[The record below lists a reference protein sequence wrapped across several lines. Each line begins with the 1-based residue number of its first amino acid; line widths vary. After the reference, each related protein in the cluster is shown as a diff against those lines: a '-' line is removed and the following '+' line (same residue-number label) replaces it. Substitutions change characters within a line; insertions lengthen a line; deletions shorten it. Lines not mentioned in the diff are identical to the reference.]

1 MHHNHICIIESI
13 HFTPNANIFTSKSP
27 IGVGFH
33 HFKSICIL
41 ASRGRKPSHVLI
53 YNLNYIMRSSDFDC
67 EM

>member
-1 MHHNHICIIESI
+1 MHHNHVIESI
-13 HFTPNANIFTSKSP
+13 HITPNSGIFTSKSP
-27 IGVGFH
+27 KGVGFH

-53 YNLNYIMRSSDFDC
+53 YNFSYIMRSSDFDF

>member
-1 MHHNHICIIESI
+1 MHHNHIIESI

-27 IGVGFH
+27 KGVGFH

-41 ASRGRKPSHVLI
+41 ASRGRKPSHFLI